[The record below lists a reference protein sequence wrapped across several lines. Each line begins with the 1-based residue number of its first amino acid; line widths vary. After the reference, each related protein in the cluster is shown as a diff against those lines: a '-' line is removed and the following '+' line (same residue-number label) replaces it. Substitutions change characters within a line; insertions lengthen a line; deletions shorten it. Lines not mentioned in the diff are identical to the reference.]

1 MKRIKA
7 NFSDII
13 NNNIEYHAHG
23 RVKNVDGLRGTRFIL
38 SKELTQIQRE
48 YFGQFQNILIGTCY
62 YKYAPEIQHDTIIIF
77 DNCLKGSVKQ

>member
-23 RVKNVDGLRGTRFIL
+23 RIKNIDGQRGTRFIL
-38 SKELTQIQRE
+38 SKELTQQQRK
-48 YFGQFQNILIGTCY
+48 YFGQFKNILIGTCY
-62 YKYAPEIQHDTIIIF
+62 NRYNYQIEYDCIILF
-77 DNCLKGSVKQ
+77 DNCLKGA